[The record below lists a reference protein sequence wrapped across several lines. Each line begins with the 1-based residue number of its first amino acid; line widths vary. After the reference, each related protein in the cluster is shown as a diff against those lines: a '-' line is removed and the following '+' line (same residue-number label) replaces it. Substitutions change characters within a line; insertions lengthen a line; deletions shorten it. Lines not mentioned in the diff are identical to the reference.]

1 MSGNRGV
8 TELVATVGRGG
19 WSGVTVVVVT
29 LGRGYE
35 KSRADKM
42 KAIVSRCLIYLNG
55 KGILCS
61 SLIFSFR
68 I

>member
-1 MSGNRGV
+1 M
-8 TELVATVGRGG
+8 
-19 WSGVTVVVVT
+19 TVVVVT